1 MRGEKRKGKEEMK
14 RSVAVLLAVML
25 LCSAFLFSCSSPADR
40 IVGRWETEISDE
52 KLGNARM
59 VYHFTEKGE
68 IYLEQR
74 EGDTVPFSIPFGT
87 WEWEDGKI
95 RIVSNGEENRFA
107 FSLTENCLTL
117 TPEDGPELVFQ
128 KV

>member
-87 WEWEDGKI
+87 WSVKGDRVTIESEGSSKTFTF
-95 RIVSNGEENRFA
+95 SLHGSELTLLGEGEER
-107 FSLTENCLTL
+107 T
-117 TPEDGPELVFQ
+117 VFHRI
-128 KV
+128 